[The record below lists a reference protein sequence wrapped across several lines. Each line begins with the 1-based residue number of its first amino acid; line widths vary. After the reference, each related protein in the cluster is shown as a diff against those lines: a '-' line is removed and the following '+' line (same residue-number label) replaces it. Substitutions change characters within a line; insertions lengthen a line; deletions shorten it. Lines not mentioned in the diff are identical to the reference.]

1 MPLTGAPLRSP
12 NSSANQQD
20 ARDSESGRPANHDTH
35 LILEICRGRTEH
47 PLRPVLSPRFLI
59 GSSPRCDLRLG
70 GAGIPPLVA
79 MIFQDGSD
87 IWLEAIAPAPALR
100 VNSRVETSVRLT
112 DGDRIAIGPI
122 EFIAQRFRRKMQ
134 LPASVRE
141 AIDLELNTE
150 EDETEVSEM
159 SAAELV
165 GRIEAATEMVNEFEE
180 RQRLGVEAL
189 HAAIQGRELKPATVE
204 PASNSVL
211 PIAAAAPAANRPLV
225 DLETLVFQLSGVVA
239 ELEKRTGAE
248 RRRETEYLDA
258 VSTLFE
264 TQDRLSRQ
272 LEILLRRVAS
282 LNAER
287 SGGRE
292 QGRAIA

>member
-1 MPLTGAPLRSP
+1 LRSP

-35 LILEICRGRTEH
+35 LTLEICRGRTEH

-59 GSSPRCDLRLG
+59 GSSARCDLRLG
-70 GAGIPPLVA
+70 GAEIPPLVA

-87 IWLEAIAPAPALR
+87 TWLEAIAPAPALR
-100 VNSRVETSVRLT
+100 VNNRVETSVRLS
-112 DGDRIAIGPI
+112 DGDRIAIGAI
-122 EFIAQRFRRKMQ
+122 EFIAHVPEESAI
-134 LPASVRE
+134 PASVRE
-141 AIDLELNTE
+141 AINLELNAE
-150 EDETEVSEM
+150 EDESEVSEM

-165 GRIEAATEMVNEFEE
+165 ERIEAATEMVNEFEE

-189 HAAIQGRELKPATVE
+189 HAALQGRELKPATVE

-211 PIAAAAPAANRPLV
+211 PIAAAAGPAANRPLV
-225 DLETLVFQLSGVVA
+225 DLETLVVQLSGVVA

>member
-1 MPLTGAPLRSP
+1 LRSP

-20 ARDSESGRPANHDTH
+20 ARDSESGRPANHEAH

-59 GSSPRCDLRLG
+59 GSSQRCDLRLG
-70 GAGIPPLVA
+70 GAEIPPLVA

-100 VNSRVETSVRLT
+100 VNGRIETSVRLT

-122 EFIAQRFRRKMQ
+122 ELIAHVPEESA

-141 AIDLELNTE
+141 AIDLELSTE
-150 EDETEVSEM
+150 ENESEVSEM

-165 GRIEAATEMVNEFEE
+165 ERIEAATEMVNEFEE

-189 HAAIQGRELKPATVE
+189 HAAIHGRELKPAAVE
-204 PASNSVL
+204 AASNSVL
-211 PIAAAAPAANRPLV
+211 PIAAAAAPAANRPLV
-225 DLETLVFQLSGVVA
+225 DLETLVIQLSGVVA

-287 SGGRE
+287 SSGRE